1 MLTSNSNGG
10 NASSWAWRECRELE
24 MIHVT
29 RNRGKA
35 MVYLRSGEI
44 CCPNRSQA
52 LLTPRSAREEIP
64 NDEAIFPH
72 YFVSVSARAAP
83 RDPCFF
89 PHPQSLTLTKYL
101 TSLGFSIVGQS
112 PLCV

>member
-35 MVYLRSGEI
+35 MVYLRSSEI
-44 CCPNRSQA
+44 SCPNRSQA
-52 LLTPRSAREEIP
+52 LLTLRSAREDIP

-72 YFVSVSARAAP
+72 YFVSASGRAAP
-83 RDPCFF
+83 HDPYFY
-89 PHPQSLTLTKYL
+89 PHPQSLTSTKYH
-101 TSLGFSIVGQS
+101 TSLASSIVGQA
-112 PLCV
+112 PLF